1 MRKSKFLSYAKMVF
15 KNVNQLQGGIIQ
27 YAHEVKEKGLNLNL

>member
-1 MRKSKFLSYAKMVF
+1 MRKSKFFNAYGF

-27 YAHEVKEKGLNLNL
+27 YAEEIKEKGLESNL

>member
-1 MRKSKFLSYAKMVF
+1 MRKSKFFSYENGF

-27 YAHEVKEKGLNLNL
+27 YAHEVKEKAWNLNL